1 MKEALKNDPEHVV
14 SMYSHE
20 SVKKVFP
27 AIKNFKGG
35 EAIFTFPKVPIKC
48 PGAPQ
53 KIMYMAEDY
62 FRQVL
67 NI

>member
-1 MKEALKNDPEHVV
+1 
-14 SMYSHE
+14 MYSHE

-27 AIKNFKGG
+27 AVKNFKGG
-35 EAIFTFPKVPIKC
+35 EAVFTFPKVPIKC

-62 FRQVL
+62 FRQVTHL
-67 NI
+67 I